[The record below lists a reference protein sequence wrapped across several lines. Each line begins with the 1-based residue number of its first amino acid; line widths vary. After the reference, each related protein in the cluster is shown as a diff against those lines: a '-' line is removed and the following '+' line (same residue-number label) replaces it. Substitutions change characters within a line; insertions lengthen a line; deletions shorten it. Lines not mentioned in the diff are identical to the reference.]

1 VSSLEQVVSPSAAEK
16 ATELIKGAF
25 DIHQHVG
32 PDLWERSADAVD
44 FARRASALGMG
55 GFALKNHCVE
65 TGTWATILGRMFEGL
80 RIFGTHVVNYASGGW
95 NPQVVETSLMLGA
108 RIVYMPTIHS
118 EHTIKGLGMSTGPLG
133 IAPAPKE
140 TPAGYPKGLSIFD
153 DSGAILDAVWE
164 ILRLIKDYNVALG
177 TGHLSSREIPS
188 LVDAAQSVGVE
199 RIILTHM
206 SFPVLGD
213 VPESEQ
219 IRLAGQ
225 GLYFEHSYQTT
236 KHLPVI
242 RKPATIDHIVAD
254 IRRVGLERSI
264 FSSNYGQPQLPS
276 PEQGLLE
283 GIGALVDAGVSDA
296 DIESLVR
303 RAPLEFLAA

>member
-1 VSSLEQVVSPSAAEK
+1 MSSDDQVVSPAAAEK
-16 ATELIKGAF
+16 AAGLIRGAF
-25 DIHQHVG
+25 DIHQHVA

-44 FARRASALGMG
+44 FAQRASALGMG
-55 GFALKNHCVE
+55 GFVLKNHCVE
-65 TGTWATILGRMFEGL
+65 TATWATILGRVFTDL
-80 RIFGTHVVNYASGGW
+80 QIFGTHVVNYASGGW

-118 EHTIKGLGMSTGPLG
+118 EHTIKGLGISTGPLG
-133 IAPAPKE
+133 IAPHPKE

-153 DSGAILDAVWE
+153 ESGAILDPVWE
-164 ILRLIKDYNVALG
+164 ILRLIKEYGVALG
-177 TGHLSSREIPS
+177 TGHLSSKEIPA

-213 VPESEQ
+213 VPENDQRELS
-219 IRLAGQ
+219 RR
-225 GLYFEHSYQTT
+225 GLWFEHSYQTT

-242 RKPATIDHIVAD
+242 PKPATIDHIVAD
-254 IRRVGLERSI
+254 IRRVGIERSI

-283 GIGALVDAGVSDA
+283 GIGALVDADVSDA
-296 DIESLVR
+296 DIELLVR
-303 RAPLEFLAA
+303 RNPLEFIT